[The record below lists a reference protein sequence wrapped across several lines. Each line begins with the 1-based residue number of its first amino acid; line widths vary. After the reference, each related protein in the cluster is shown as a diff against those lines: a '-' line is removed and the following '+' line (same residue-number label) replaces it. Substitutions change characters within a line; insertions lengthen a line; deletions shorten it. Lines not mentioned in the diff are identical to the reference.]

1 MAYLKEEIKAGVII
15 VVAFLILSG
24 FVVLI
29 GGTQVFEK
37 LDFYYVKVMNAAGVE
52 EGAQVKLGGVKVGKV
67 LSITPP
73 RAPGEPVTIKV
84 GITKGTALYKGTKA
98 SITQVGFVGDIYLLL
113 SIDKTTSEQFKPGDT
128 IPAEEQVQFAV
139 LMARLDSIS
148 QSVDGLIRDIDMIF
162 SEKNIREIESL
173 LKNANTAIV
182 SGSSNLDKIASA
194 LKGTTAKLELVLNE
208 VEGLVKD
215 NKAEVSQ
222 LIRRA
227 REGMEKAGDM
237 VRTIEE
243 AAKSANTTIKNT
255 DRAIDRQSQNLDK
268 LLHTLNRTTEDL
280 RDALHEIKSKPWSV
294 VYKEGRG
301 KEE

>member
-73 RAPGEPVTIKV
+73 GAPGEPVTIKV
-84 GITKGTALYKGTKA
+84 GIKKGTALYKGTKA
-98 SITQVGFVGDIYLLL
+98 SITQVGFVGDIYILL
-113 SIDKTTSEQFKPGDT
+113 SIDKTTREQFKPGDT
-128 IPAEEQVQFAV
+128 IPADEQVQFAV

-148 QSVDGLIRDIDMIF
+148 QSVDGLIRDIDMVF

-182 SGSSNLDKIASA
+182 SGSSNLDKVASS

-227 REGMEKAGDM
+227 REGVEKAGDM

-268 LLHTLNRTTEDL
+268 LMHTLNRTTEDL

>member
-1 MAYLKEEIKAGVII
+1 MAYLKEEIKAGVI
-15 VVAFLILSG
+15 VVSSFLILSA

-29 GGTQVFEK
+29 GGTQIFEK

-67 LSITPP
+67 LSIIPP
-73 RAPGEPVTIKV
+73 TVSGEPVTIKIGV
-84 GITKGTALYKGTKA
+84 KRGTALYKGTRA

-113 SIDKTTSEQFKPGDT
+113 SIDKTGKEQYKPGDT
-128 IPAEEQVQFAV
+128 IPADEQVQFAV

-148 QSVDGLIRDIDMIF
+148 QSVDGLIKDIDLVF
-162 SEKNIREIESL
+162 SEKNIREVEDL

-182 SGSSNLDKIASA
+182 SGSSNLDKVASA
-194 LKGTTAKLELVLNE
+194 LKSTTAKLELVLNE

-222 LIRRA
+222 LIKRA
-227 REGMEKAGDM
+227 REGVEKAGEM
-237 VRTIEE
+237 IKTIET
-243 AAKSANTTIKNT
+243 AAKSANTTMKT
-255 DRAIDRQSQNLDK
+255 ADRAIDHQSQNLDI

-280 RDALHEIKSKPWSV
+280 RDALHEIKAKPWSV
-294 VYKEGRG
+294 VYKEGQG